1 MTLSFSY
8 LSIDSRLDRDGAIF
22 ELVKGRHRPAFTM
35 MSFFLAVFQFL
46 QDRLFFDSQATSGH
60 SPGLPVW
67 GVYAKER
74 SRMKQKCIR
83 CVVQL
88 TLDQVNLFI
97 ALQSNVSGVGSKFIP
112 TLVLESSVS

>member
-35 MSFFLAVFQFL
+35 MSLFLAVFQFL

-60 SPGLPVW
+60 SPGLPV
-67 GVYAKER
+67 YAEER

-112 TLVLESSVS
+112 TLALESSVS